1 MKAVHVANSGEDK
14 LFFLLET
21 DKNSESASGAIV
33 ASGKPV
39 TYIDFFSYV
48 SRKRSIDRIMNTQF
62 HNFFWTGH
70 SGELSERWQIHFIER
85 LGQPDQLSLSG
96 IEVLTEFESVRPKNR
111 KEQLNAKSNRAI
123 EIKSLIGAGMNEKA
137 FTSRPARTI
146 GHAAGNV
153 ATGAVRGF
161 RRGVRFDPDAEDAD
175 GDGFVQE
182 GSQHARRVARVA
194 RRAATS
200 GATPN
205 REQGGMRSF
214 LPPVPSLRMGATE
227 GEVKAWRK
235 MKKAADAHIGGNDPK
250 AILAAWDELEDSLA
264 KLNGEILRGPGGTPE
279 PIKKVRDARRIAE
292 HVHPRFSSGESYYD
306 LLEMDPE
313 TELTEYQKAQLVG
326 VLTALQGNPLLQN
339 HTLNI
344 VDRGKEKLANGAPN
358 PDFMGGNTAGYQKVQ
373 TGTRWLVD
381 QEALQDLHDRIDQAR
396 QAGTLNPGSVF
407 GDSEFEGAVGDNLRQ
422 LRQRNFVARL
432 GELFKLNDT
441 DRPGQGGNTVR
452 GPRPT
457 RIEIGYRAAEEDEL
471 SQVVDQ
477 VLFNPLTGE
486 TIVGEISAGQ
496 VAKRMYST
504 ADAVAFVL
512 FNHSDSLPE
521 EEARALRQKAIA
533 IRAGN
538 VMVHEV
544 MGHGI
549 HTSIAHNWGLQGTG
563 ETDLSVGGPAFEK
576 MWAST
581 MEKIVERIAD
591 MEGVEKLLVYEK
603 LRLVMD
609 DDDYGLSKLL
619 QGRFG
624 LSITH
629 AEITDSSTGLTARG
643 ELPFGQGG
651 LNGILASAN
660 IDDTVGTEAQRNRI
674 RDWMKQPVMDPDG
687 NPYVA
692 TEGLARYFSG
702 DDAHSGLQV
711 AALHEWGIDLTIAEG
726 DPLTLGHVLY
736 GTTPAE
742 SGINAFDGAVR
753 THKKG
758 KYSQYRARNLADR
771 STTDASSTTG
781 IGIRPIVRKARNADG
796 GKLHEPIAGPNDGG
810 APGWVSRSTV
820 DPTILAGN
828 GIPALDTGSLID
840 GGRIKTPEI
849 SPEDT
854 APLLGALAVVA
865 HTLRESKWGEL
876 DMMDEDGSLDKLT
889 SVTFDAV
896 PDVDVG
902 LTGKTV
908 PDLLRERSPAEAK
921 AFREDVA
928 RSLAGEMAIASLYQ
942 NTATE
947 PQVTS
952 AVHMS
957 TAFTHM
963 PPGDAIS
970 RNAEGLMLTVN
981 TWDGLAKT
989 HIDTLTALAD
999 RVGYHD
1005 YSAYAGTNTGWGLA
1019 RQFLGESRH
1028 EMIAEFIV
1036 HLTSGVDLPI
1046 YDGRKRRGLTPAEVK
1061 ALKAFYEIWMPGR
1074 PPVIRANGEIYE

>member
-1 MKAVHVANSGEDK
+1 MKAVHVANAGEDK

-21 DKNSESASGAIV
+21 DESSQGASGAIV
-33 ASGKPV
+33 TREKPV
-39 TYIDFFSYV
+39 TYVDFFSYV
-48 SRKRSIDRIMNTQF
+48 SRKRSINRITNTQF
-62 HNFFWTGH
+62 HDFFWTGH
-70 SGELSERWQIHFIER
+70 AGELSERWQIHFIER
-85 LGQPDQLSLSG
+85 LGQPDQLPLAG
-96 IEVLTEFESVRPKNR
+96 IEVLTQFDSVRPKNR
-111 KEQLNAKSNRAI
+111 KEQLDAKSNRAV
-123 EIKSLIGAGMNEKA
+123 EIKSFLNTGMNEKA
-137 FTSRPARTI
+137 FSTRGARTL

-182 GSQHARRVARVA
+182 GSQHARRVSGAV

-200 GATPN
+200 RTGQRGEAKIP
-205 REQGGMRSF
+205 EGMRSF
-214 LPPVPSLRMGATE
+214 MPPRPMMRTGATE
-227 GEVKAWRK
+227 AEVNQWQELKR
-235 MKKAADAHIGGNDPK
+235 AADAHIGGNDP
-250 AILAAWDELEDSLA
+250 ATILAGWDALEDSLA
-264 KLNGEILRGPGGTPE
+264 ELNGEILRGPGGNPE

-292 HVHPRFSSGESYYD
+292 HVHPRFSSGESRYD

-313 TELTEYQKAQLVG
+313 TELTDYEKAQLVG
-326 VLTALQGNPLLQN
+326 VLSALRGNSLLQN

-358 PDFMGGNTAGYQKVQ
+358 PDYMGGRTAGYQKVQ

-381 QEALQDLHDRIDQAR
+381 QDALQDLHDRIDQAR
-396 QAGTLNPGSVF
+396 QAGTLNPGNVF
-407 GDSEFEGAVGDNLRQ
+407 ADSEFAGVVGDDLRQ
-422 LRQRNFVARL
+422 LRQRNFVAQL
-432 GELFKLNDT
+432 GELFKLNPT

-477 VLFNPLTGE
+477 LLFNPRTGE
-486 TIVGEISAGQ
+486 AVIGEIQAHA

-504 ADAVAFVL
+504 ADAAAFTL
-512 FNHSDSLPE
+512 LHHSDSLPD

-538 VMVHEV
+538 VMIHEV
-544 MGHGI
+544 MGHAI
-549 HTSIAHNWGLQGTG
+549 HTSVAHNWGLQGTG

-576 MWAST
+576 MWSST

-603 LRLVMD
+603 LRVAMD
-609 DDDYGLSKLL
+609 DDDYGLSKLI

-624 LSITH
+624 LSISH
-629 AEITDSSTGLTARG
+629 AEVTDLSTGQTTRE

-651 LNGILASAN
+651 LHGILASAN
-660 IDDTVGTEAQRNRI
+660 IDNTVGTEAQRNRI

-702 DDAHSGLQV
+702 DDAHNGLQV

-758 KYSQYRARNLADR
+758 KYSQYRASNLADR
-771 STTDASSTTG
+771 GMTDASSTTG
-781 IGIRPIVRKARNADG
+781 IGIRPIVRKATKKERDPETG
-796 GKLHEPIAGPNDGG
+796 RRVKLHNPIAGPNDGG

-820 DPTILAGN
+820 DPTILMEN
-828 GIPALDTGSLID
+828 GIPALDTGALID

-854 APLLGALAVVA
+854 APLLGALAAVSYR
-865 HTLRESKWGEL
+865 LRESKWGKL
-876 DMMDEDGSLDKLT
+876 DLTDEDGSLDKLT

-921 AFREDVA
+921 ALREDLA
-928 RSLAGEMAIASLYQ
+928 RSLAGELAIASLYQ
-942 NTATE
+942 GTATE
-947 PQVTS
+947 P
-952 AVHMS
+952 
-957 TAFTHM
+957 
-963 PPGDAIS
+963 
-970 RNAEGLMLTVN
+970 
-981 TWDGLAKT
+981 
-989 HIDTLTALAD
+989 
-999 RVGYHD
+999 
-1005 YSAYAGTNTGWGLA
+1005 
-1019 RQFLGESRH
+1019 
-1028 EMIAEFIV
+1028 
-1036 HLTSGVDLPI
+1036 
-1046 YDGRKRRGLTPAEVK
+1046 
-1061 ALKAFYEIWMPGR
+1061 
-1074 PPVIRANGEIYE
+1074 